1 MSAAVSC
8 SSRSVRSFICH
19 KYALSLAGRQAV
31 VFARNQYVLAC
42 FQPRFITNT
51 GTTGN
56 FCFRPKNFI
65 RVNPYSSVIKNL
77 CRAAHLR
84 SLFPRIKR
92 LPRNS
97 RSVWT
102 AVASA
107 PLLSAGSSPTF
118 PDLRPP
124 DSAAE
129 DGALRNAS
137 RQRSVFIHPSAGL
150 LRRTG
155 LWLNQIHETARSLCP
170 LAHRLPAHRRRAH
183 GALQLALRPPHR
195 RHVHPPH

>member
-31 VFARNQYVLAC
+31 VFARNQQVPAC
-42 FQPRFITNT
+42 FQQRFITNT

-65 RVNPYSSVIKNL
+65 RVNPYSSVVKNL

-84 SLFPRIKR
+84 SLLPRIKC

-137 RQRSVFIHPSAGL
+137 RKTSVFIRPSAGL
-150 LRRTG
+150 LPRTD
-155 LWLNQIHETARSLCP
+155 LWLSQIHETACP
-170 LAHRLPAHRRRAH
+170 FRPFADRLPA
-183 GALQLALRPPHR
+183 
-195 RHVHPPH
+195 